1 MQLLKHYGLLG
12 KMPNEHIRVRISQS
26 SNYNLAPAPKKDK
39 RKHAN
44 IIKNASDGTMSFMV
58 WSVAGTALVACSG
71 STLIANGTN
80 DGSSGPAGGAGV
92 CDAVICLKEEGPSVR
107 LGPTDFG
114 LPAPQGEDSLQGV
127 YIETGVGEV
136 GTEAIDVMFRNGGDL
151 EDDAGDVPLETAT
164 VDGRGVPTI
173 IPAGF
178 QNSITVDG
186 TNLYF
191 VSAENL
197 ERLVLNPNNDYEGN
211 VRDFKIR
218 YYAYDSAD
226 ETFADTTATLAGASA
241 LDVAFEAD
249 DDPVTAVAFVPGSL
263 VSVAEDTTARTEVVR
278 LMFTD
283 PDGGSPGTLDLVG
296 INHEMFQIEG
306 NVLYLRA
313 NQSLDFETLPTLTV
327 RVQLREDTSVGAD
340 FTIDVTNV
348 DDGDA
353 SFGFTSNRDID
364 FPVDGD
370 TLTVA
375 LDSSDPDGN
384 GNGGFDYQW
393 QRSDADGNNYA
404 NISGAINATYEI
416 IEADEGNT
424 LRVVVSYI
432 DGGGFS
438 ETVTTSGISVL
449 SRLSI
454 TNEISTLDLTVI
466 EDDAADNTARGL
478 IQVTQATSPIAF
490 SGGTTTGTSQVFNGI
505 YGQLIVDGDGNWTY
519 VLDNL
524 DTDTN
529 GLTAVQEGR
538 EVFTVII
545 SETGGAMRTISQQI
559 IIIVTG
565 VDDVATAIAL
575 TGQVINSLAED
586 SAVPARMKV
595 ADIDITDEDD
605 GSPGTLERA
614 GRDADEFEID
624 GGVLYLKRGA
634 SLDYEDADTLEVR
647 VQLNED
653 PSVGADLTIDV
664 TNVNEGDA
672 RFDVT
677 SSGNINAADE
687 GDVLTVAL
695 DSSNPDLDGN
705 GVFGYRWQ
713 RSDADGN
720 IYSDISGA
728 TRDSYTITGDD
739 VGTILRVVIS
749 YTDGGGYDE
758 EVIVP
763 AVSFPVTGDN
773 LATAIVLTGQV
784 NSLAEDAD
792 VSARIKVADIAIT
805 DDDDGLSGTLD
816 IIVTDARIDSVAAED
831 IVNMFEITGS
841 GLNRG
846 LYLKSE
852 QSLDFETLD
861 TFPIRVQLREN
872 PSVGADLTINVTN
885 VDEGDASFDVTS
897 DDDIDFP
904 VEGDELTVALD
915 PSNPDPDGNGNGG
928 FDYQWQR
935 SDANGN
941 NYANISGATR
951 DSYTIDTADEGNS
964 LRVLV
969 SYTDGGGTD
978 EEVTTSG
985 VSVLPPL
992 SITNEA
998 VRAFVIVNGIEFRVN
1013 AERSQFATNNYEI
1026 DFQGSSIDN
1035 VDFTSAI
1042 TVFVNTRA
1050 GAPAN
1055 PFSQANINR
1064 IFNERG
1070 SAVLI
1075 LDLVAIIL
1083 EEDGSALTRMNWNE
1097 AGTNTY
1103 RLSPAS
1109 TTLDL
1114 AVTEDDAAD
1123 DTARGFI
1130 QVTQA
1135 TSPITFSGGTTAGT
1149 YQIFNGTYGQLI
1161 VDGDGNWTYVLNNED
1176 IDTNTLSAGQEVTE
1190 TTFNVIIRETG
1201 GAMRTMTQPII
1212 ITVTGADDFATAIVL
1227 TGQVNSLAENANRMK
1242 VADIGITDNDGGL
1255 SGTLERA
1262 GRDADEFEIIGTE
1275 LYLKQGASVDYE
1287 QAQTLEVRV
1296 QVREEPSVRAD
1307 LTINVTNVDEGDAS
1321 FDVTSDD
1328 DIDFPV
1334 AGDTLT
1340 VALDPSNPDPD
1351 GNGNGGF
1358 DYQWQ
1363 RSDANGNNYA
1373 NISGATRDSYTIDT
1387 ADEGNSLRVL
1397 VSYTDGGGTDEEV
1410 TTSGVSVL
1418 PPLSIT
1424 NEAVRA
1430 FVIVNGIEFRVNA
1443 ERSQFATNNYEIDFQ
1458 GSSSDNVEFT
1468 SAITVFV
1475 NTRAGAP
1482 ANPFSQANINRIF
1495 NERGSAVLI
1504 LDLVAIILEEDA
1516 SALTRMNW
1524 NEAGTNTYRLSPA
1537 STTLDLAVTED
1548 DAADDTARGFIQVT
1562 QATSPITF
1570 SGGTTAGTSQIFNGT
1585 YGQLI
1590 VDGDGNWTYVL
1601 NNEDIDTNTLSAGQE
1616 VTETTFNVIIRETGG
1631 AMRTMTQ
1638 PIIITVTGADDFATA
1653 IVLTG
1658 QVNSLAENANRM
1670 KVADIGIT
1678 DNDGGLSGTLE
1689 RAGRDADEF
1698 EIIGTELYLKQGASV
1713 DYEQAQTLEVRV
1725 QVQEDPS
1732 VGADL
1737 TINVTNVDEGDASFD
1752 VTSNRNIDFPVD
1764 GDTLTATLD
1773 ISDLDG
1779 NGNGGFDYQW
1789 QRDGVSI
1796 TGATSASYTIDTADE
1811 GNSLRVLVSY
1821 TDGGG
1826 TDEEVTTSG
1835 VSVLPPLSITNE
1847 AVRAFV
1853 IVNGI
1858 EFRVNA
1864 ERSQFAT
1871 NNYEIDFQGSSSDNV
1886 EFTSAITV
1894 FVNTRAG
1901 APANP
1906 FSQANINRIFN
1917 ERGSAVLILD
1927 LVAIILEED
1936 ASALTGMNWN
1946 EAGTNTYRLSP
1957 ASTTLDLAVTEDDAA
1972 DDTARG
1978 FLQVTQATSPITFSG
1993 GTAGG
1998 TAAYPYQIFNGTYG
2012 QLIVDGGGNWTYVLD
2027 DEDIDTNGLSAGE
2040 EDTETFNVII
2050 NETGGAMRATPQTI
2064 TITVTG
2070 ADDVATAIALT
2081 GQVINSLAEN
2091 ANVSARMKVADIG
2104 ITDGDGGSPGTLE
2117 LAGTGADEFEI
2128 DGGVLYLKR
2137 GASLDYE
2144 DADTLEV
2151 RVQLNEDPSVS
2162 AGLTIAVTNV
2172 DEGEARF
2179 NVTSDGD
2186 INVPVAG
2193 DELTVTLDSSD
2204 LDGNG
2209 NGGFAYRWQ
2218 RSDADG
2224 NIYSDIS
2231 GATMDS
2237 YTITGGD
2244 MGTIL
2249 RVVIS
2254 YTDGGGYDEEVTI
2267 SAAAVRVAGDDLATA
2282 IAFSNQVNS
2291 LAEDADVSA
2300 RIKVADITITDDDDG
2315 LAGTLER
2322 AGRDADEFE
2331 IIGTELYLRQGA
2343 RLDHEQADTLEVRVQ
2358 LRENTSVGAGL
2369 TIDVTNADDG
2379 DASFDVTS
2387 DGDINFPVAGDE
2399 LTVALDLSNP
2409 DPDGNGNGGFDYQW
2423 QRDDNGNGN
2432 FVPITGATNASYTI
2446 AADDDGNTLRVVVS
2460 YTDGSGT
2467 DEEVTTSG
2475 VSVLPPLSITN
2486 EAVRAFVIVNGIE
2499 FRINADRS
2507 PFLANNYE
2515 IDFQALSSDM
2525 VSFSSAISVF
2535 INTGIGAPA
2544 NPFSQANIN
2553 HIFNERQSSIS
2564 NLDLVA
2570 IIFEEDTSALI
2581 ETDWESDEAN
2591 RRYDF
2596 SPANTT
2602 LDLAVTEDDAADNTA
2617 RGFIQVT
2624 QATSSITFS
2633 GGTTAGTS
2641 QIFNGRYGQLIVDGD
2656 GNWTYVLDN
2665 EDIDTNELLARQE
2678 VTETFNV
2685 IISETG
2691 GAMRTTTQP
2700 IIITVTGASEFA
2712 TAIAFSNQVINSLA
2726 EDANVSARMKVAD
2739 IDITDGDG
2747 GSPGTLERAG
2757 RDADKFEIDGGVL
2770 YLKRGASL
2778 DYEDADTLDVRVQ
2791 LREDTSVRADLTIDV
2806 TNVDEGEARFDVTS
2820 DGDINVPVAGDEL
2833 TVALDPSNP
2842 DPDGNGVFAYRWQ
2855 RSDADGNNYSDI
2867 SGATRASY
2875 TITGGDVGTI
2885 LRVVV
2890 SYTDGGGYD
2899 EEVIVPAT
2907 AVRVTMDDLATAIAF
2922 TNQVITD
2929 LAEDAN
2935 VSARMKVAD
2944 IDITDEDGGLSGTLE
2959 LDGTDADKFEII
2971 GTVLYLRQGAR
2982 LDYEQAQTLEVRV
2995 RLRENTSIND
3005 NLTINVTN
3013 ADDGDASFDVTSDG
3027 DINIP
3032 VAGDVLTVAPD
3043 PSNPDPDGDGVFTYQ
3058 WQRDDGDGNVVPIA
3072 GATSTSYTI
3081 TEADKGNA
3089 LTVAASYTDGGGFS
3103 ETVTTS
3109 RVAVPL
3115 FVLPIGPEDGEPITT
3130 QIIAPS
3136 INFRAT
3142 GTTNAE
3148 LIRGT
3153 ERLDFIS
3160 TRGGDDVVIGGA
3172 DGDRITLGTGDEEA
3186 GAETIIYR
3194 FASSVQTFV
3203 TSRIT
3208 MTRILVNDLLDAV
3221 DGRDQI
3227 SNFEYGVDKLIMV
3240 DIRSDNGDPI
3250 NSLAEFLAMS
3260 DDQIQINLRI
3270 TGTEV
3275 TGFFIAS
3282 LHSPGSINI
3291 TFAEDG
3297 NRPIF
3302 DPEDMTGRSIHEH
3315 VTERV
3320 RAPGLYDLNDDVLAD
3335 AALVAEI
3342 LLGGEEFFH
3351 VGTPDILPDDLD
3363 ITTGLDFL

>member
-1 MQLLKHYGLLG
+1 MIYNLITMQLLKHYGLLG

-58 WSVAGTALVACSG
+58 WSVAGTVLVACSG

-80 DGSSGPAGGAGV
+80 DGSGGGAGV
-92 CDAVICLKEEGPSVR
+92 CDAVVCLKEEGPSVR
-107 LGPTDFG
+107 LGPTAFG
-114 LPAPQGEDSLQGV
+114 LPAPQGEDSLRGV

-164 VDGRGVPTI
+164 VDDRGVPTI

-178 QNSITVDG
+178 QNSITVEG
-186 TNLYF
+186 TNFYF

-197 ERLVLNPNNDYEGN
+197 ELLVLNPNNDYEGD

-226 ETFADTTATLAGASA
+226 EAFADTTATLAGASA

-249 DDPVTAVAFVPGSL
+249 DDPVTAVALVLGSL
-263 VSVAEDTTARTEVVR
+263 VSVAEDTTARTEVAR

-283 PDGGSPGTLDLVG
+283 PDGGSPGTLELVG
-296 INHEMFQIEG
+296 TNHEMFQIDG

-313 NQSLDFETLPTLTV
+313 NQSLDFETLPTLNVRVQRVDDETTDVDETTIGVDITVSVTDVDEEATAIALGPNPMTSLAEDTTARTEVARLIFTDPDGGSPGTPERAGTHAGMFEIVGNVLYLRADQNLDFETLATLNVRVQLQGNPDVFRDVVVTVTNVDEDATAIALSPNPMTRLAEDTNTSSRIEIARLMFTDPDGGSPGTPERAGTHAGMFEIDGGVLYLIAGTNLDHETLPTLTV
-327 RVQLREDTSVGAD
+327 RVQLQGNPDVFRDVVVTVTDVDEEATAIALTATAVTTVAEGVSTRMKVADIVITDEDGGQFGTLELAGTNANLFDIDLPNLDLYLKAGEMLDFETLDTLPIRVQLMGDPSVSSPNLD
-340 FTIDVTNV
+340 ISITNV
-348 DDGDA
+348 DEGDA

-384 GNGGFDYQW
+384 GNGGFDYLW

-404 NISGAINATYEI
+404 NISGATNATYET

-438 ETVTTSGISVL
+438 ETVTTSGVSVL
-449 SRLSI
+449 SRLSS
-454 TNEISTLDLTVI
+454 TNEISTLDLAVT
-466 EDDAADNTARGL
+466 EDDAADNTARGV
-478 IQVTQATSPIAF
+478 IRVTEATSPIAF

-519 VLDNL
+519 LLDNL

-529 GLTAVQEGR
+529 ELNAGPEGR
-538 EVFTVII
+538 EIFTVII
-545 SETGGAMRTISQQI
+545 GETGGAMRTISQQI
-559 IIIVTG
+559 IITVTG
-565 VDDVATAIAL
+565 VDDDATAIAL

-586 SAVPARMKV
+586 AAVPARMKV
-595 ADIDITDEDD
+595 ADIDITDEDR

-677 SSGNINAADE
+677 SDGDINAADE
-687 GDVLTVAL
+687 GDVLSVRL
-695 DSSNPDLDGN
+695 DSSDLDGD

-713 RSDADGN
+713 RSDTDGN

-728 TRDSYTITGDD
+728 TRDSYTVTGDD

-763 AVSFPVTGDN
+763 AVSFPVTGDD

-784 NSLAEDAD
+784 NSLAEGTT
-792 VSARIKVADIAIT
+792 ARMKVADIAIT

-816 IIVTDARIDSVAAED
+816 IIVTDANIDSVAAED

-852 QSLDFETLD
+852 QSLDFEALD
-861 TFPIRVQLREN
+861 TFPIRVQLRED

-915 PSNPDPDGNGNGG
+915 PSNHDPDGNGNGG

-935 SDANGN
+935 DDDGNGN
-941 NYANISGATR
+941 FVPITGATNP
-951 DSYTIDTADEGNS
+951 SYTIDTADEGNS
-964 LRVLV
+964 LRVVV

-998 VRAFVIVNGIEFRVN
+998 VRAFVIVNGIEFRIN
-1013 AERSQFATNNYEI
+1013 ADRSRVMLENYGLTI
-1026 DFQGSSIDN
+1026 QAFTDDIVS
-1035 VDFTSAI
+1035 FTSVAI
-1042 TVFVNTRA
+1042 TVLVNTRTD
-1050 GAPAN
+1050 APAN

-1064 IFNERG
+1064 IFNAENSG
-1070 SAVLI
+1070 LPDV
-1075 LDLVAIIL
+1075 DLVAIIL
-1083 EEDGSALTRMNWNE
+1083 EEDASALIETDWDSD
-1097 AGTNTY
+1097 ATNHRY
-1103 RLSPAS
+1103 AFSPPS

-1123 DTARGFI
+1123 ETARGFI

-1135 TSPITFSGGTTAGT
+1135 TSPITFSGGTEAGP
-1149 YQIFNGTYGQLI
+1149 YQIFNGTYGRLI
-1161 VDGDGNWTYVLNNED
+1161 VDGDGNWTYMLDNED

-1190 TTFNVIIRETG
+1190 TTFNVIISETG
-1201 GAMRTMTQPII
+1201 GAMRPITQMIT
-1212 ITVTGADDFATAIVL
+1212 ITVTGADDVATAIAL
-1227 TGQVNSLAENANRMK
+1227 TGQAITSLAEDADVSARMK

-1255 SGTLERA
+1255 SGTLDLA
-1262 GRDADEFEIIGTE
+1262 GRDAGKFQIDGGV
-1275 LYLKQGASVDYE
+1275 LYLRQDASLNYE
-1287 QAQTLEVRV
+1287 DAQTLEVRV
-1296 QVREEPSVRAD
+1296 QLREEPSVRAGLTINVTNVD
-1307 LTINVTNVDEGDAS
+1307 EEATAIALTATAVTTVAEGTTARMKVADIVITDEDGGQFGTLELAGINHTLFEIDLPNLDLYLKAGQSLDFETLPTLAVRVQLMGDSSVGANLTINVTNVDEGDAS
-1321 FDVTSDD
+1321 FDVTSNR
-1328 DIDFPV
+1328 DIDFLV

-1351 GNGNGGF
+1351 GNG
-1358 DYQWQ
+1358 
-1363 RSDANGNNYA
+1363 
-1373 NISGATRDSYTIDT
+1373 
-1387 ADEGNSLRVL
+1387 E
-1397 VSYTDGGGTDEEV
+1397 
-1410 TTSGVSVL
+1410 
-1418 PPLSIT
+1418 
-1424 NEAVRA
+1424 
-1430 FVIVNGIEFRVNA
+1430 
-1443 ERSQFATNNYEIDFQ
+1443 
-1458 GSSSDNVEFT
+1458 
-1468 SAITVFV
+1468 
-1475 NTRAGAP
+1475 
-1482 ANPFSQANINRIF
+1482 
-1495 NERGSAVLI
+1495 
-1504 LDLVAIILEEDA
+1504 
-1516 SALTRMNW
+1516 
-1524 NEAGTNTYRLSPA
+1524 
-1537 STTLDLAVTED
+1537 
-1548 DAADDTARGFIQVT
+1548 
-1562 QATSPITF
+1562 
-1570 SGGTTAGTSQIFNGT
+1570 
-1585 YGQLI
+1585 
-1590 VDGDGNWTYVL
+1590 
-1601 NNEDIDTNTLSAGQE
+1601 
-1616 VTETTFNVIIRETGG
+1616 
-1631 AMRTMTQ
+1631 
-1638 PIIITVTGADDFATA
+1638 
-1653 IVLTG
+1653 
-1658 QVNSLAENANRM
+1658 
-1670 KVADIGIT
+1670 
-1678 DNDGGLSGTLE
+1678 
-1689 RAGRDADEF
+1689 
-1698 EIIGTELYLKQGASV
+1698 
-1713 DYEQAQTLEVRV
+1713 
-1725 QVQEDPS
+1725 
-1732 VGADL
+1732 
-1737 TINVTNVDEGDASFD
+1737 
-1752 VTSNRNIDFPVD
+1752 
-1764 GDTLTATLD
+1764 
-1773 ISDLDG
+1773 
-1779 NGNGGFDYQW
+1779 FDYQW

-1811 GNSLRVLVSY
+1811 GDTLRVVVTY

-1826 TDEEVTTSG
+1826 TNEEVTTSG
-1835 VSVLPPLSITNE
+1835 VSVLPSLAVTNE
-1847 AVRAFV
+1847 
-1853 IVNGI
+1853 I
-1858 EFRVNA
+1858 
-1864 ERSQFAT
+1864 S
-1871 NNYEIDFQGSSSDNV
+1871 
-1886 EFTSAITV
+1886 
-1894 FVNTRAG
+1894 
-1901 APANP
+1901 
-1906 FSQANINRIFN
+1906 
-1917 ERGSAVLILD
+1917 
-1927 LVAIILEED
+1927 
-1936 ASALTGMNWN
+1936 
-1946 EAGTNTYRLSP
+1946 
-1957 ASTTLDLAVTEDDAA
+1957 TLDLAVTEDDAA
-1972 DDTARG
+1972 DNTASG
-1978 FLQVTQATSPITFSG
+1978 SIQVTQATSPIAFSG
-1993 GTAGG
+1993 GTTTG
-1998 TAAYPYQIFNGTYG
+1998 TSQVFNGIYG
-2012 QLIVDGGGNWTYVLD
+2012 QLIVDGDGNWTYTLD
-2027 DEDIDTNGLSAGE
+2027 NDDIDTNGLSAGQE
-2040 EDTETFNVII
+2040 GTETFNVII
-2050 NETGGAMRATPQTI
+2050 NETGAAMRATTLPIII
-2064 TITVTG
+2064 TATG
-2070 ADDVATAIALT
+2070 ADDFATAIALT
-2081 GQVINSLAEN
+2081 GQVINSLAED

-2151 RVQLNEDPSVS
+2151 RVQLNEDPDIG
-2162 AGLTIAVTNV
+2162 AGLTIDVTNV

-2193 DELTVTLDSSD
+2193 DELTVALASSD
-2204 LDGNG
+2204 LDGDG

-2224 NIYSDIS
+2224 EIYSDIS

-2300 RIKVADITITDDDDG
+2300 RMKVADITITDDDDG

-2322 AGRDADEFE
+2322 AGRDADKFE

-2343 RLDHEQADTLEVRVQ
+2343 ILDHEQADTLEVRVQ
-2358 LRENTSVGAGL
+2358 VRENTSVGAGL
-2369 TIDVTNADDG
+2369 TIDVTDADDG

-2387 DGDINFPVAGDE
+2387 NGDINFPVEGDV
-2399 LTVALDLSNP
+2399 LTVALDTSNP

-2423 QRDDNGNGN
+2423 QRDDDGNGN

-2446 AADDDGNTLRVVVS
+2446 TEDDEGNSLRVVVS

-2467 DEEVTTSG
+2467 DEEVTISG

-2499 FRINADRS
+2499 FRVNAERS
-2507 PFLANNYE
+2507 QFLTNNYE
-2515 IDFQALSSDM
+2515 IDFQGSSTDN
-2525 VSFSSAISVF
+2525 VEFTSAITVF
-2535 INTGIGAPA
+2535 VNSRVSPPA

-2553 HIFNERQSSIS
+2553 RIFNERGSAVLV
-2564 NLDLVA
+2564 LDLVA
-2570 IIFEEDTSALI
+2570 IILEEDASGLTRMN
-2581 ETDWESDEAN
+2581 WNEAGN
-2591 RRYDF
+2591 NTYRL
-2596 SPANTT
+2596 SPASTT

-2617 RGFIQVT
+2617 RGFLQVT

-2633 GGTTAGTS
+2633 GGTAAS
-2641 QIFNGRYGQLIVDGD
+2641 PYQIFNGRYGQLIVDGD

-2665 EDIDTNELLARQE
+2665 EDIDTNELLAGQE

-2691 GAMRTTTQP
+2691 GAMRTITQP
-2700 IIITVTGASEFA
+2700 IIIKVTGASEFA
-2712 TAIAFSNQVINSLA
+2712 TAIALTNPVTSLA

-2739 IDITDGDG
+2739 ISITDNDG

-2757 RDADKFEIDGGVL
+2757 RDAGKFEIDGGVL
-2770 YLKRGASL
+2770 YLRRDASL
-2778 DYEDADTLDVRVQ
+2778 DYEDADTLEVRVQ
-2791 LREDTSVRADLTIDV
+2791 LREDTSVRTDLTIDV

-2833 TVALDPSNP
+2833 TATLDPSNP
-2842 DPDGNGVFAYRWQ
+2842 DPDGNGPFTYRWQ

-2867 SGATRASY
+2867 SGATMDSY
-2875 TITGGDVGTI
+2875 TITGGDMGTI
-2885 LRVVV
+2885 LRVVI

-2899 EEVIVPAT
+2899 EEVIVSAA
-2907 AVRVTMDDLATAIAF
+2907 AVRVAGDDLATAIAF

-2935 VSARMKVAD
+2935 VSAPIKVAD
-2944 IDITDEDGGLSGTLE
+2944 IDITDEDRGLSGTLE
-2959 LDGTDADKFEII
+2959 LDGRDADKFQII
-2971 GTVLYLRQGAR
+2971 GTGLYLRQGAR
-2982 LDYEQAQTLEVRV
+2982 LDYEQADTLEVRV

-3043 PSNPDPDGDGVFTYQ
+3043 TSDPDGNGVFTYQ

-3081 TEADKGNA
+3081 TEDDEGNA

-3115 FVLPIGPEDGEPITT
+3115 FVLPTGPEDGEPITT
-3130 QIIAPS
+3130 QVIAPS

-3148 LIRGT
+3148 LIRGSNGN
-3153 ERLDFIS
+3153 DFIS
-3160 TRGGDDVVIGGA
+3160 TRGGDDVVIGGVFH
-3172 DGDRITLGTGDEEA
+3172 DEITLGTGDEQA

-3194 FASSVQTFV
+3194 FEGSVQTFV

-3208 MTRILVNDLLDAV
+3208 MRSILVSDLLIDI

-3227 SNFEYGVDKLIMV
+3227 FNFEYGVDKLILV
-3240 DIRSDNGDPI
+3240 DTRSDDGDPI
-3250 NSLAEFLAMS
+3250 NSLSELLLAENDS
-3260 DDQIQINLRI
+3260 PPRIDIGI
-3270 TGTEV
+3270 TGTKV
-3275 TGFFIAS
+3275 TGLIIRFTQS
-3282 LHSPGSINI
+3282 TGSINI
-3291 TFAEDG
+3291 TFADDD

-3315 VTERV
+3315 VKQ
-3320 RAPGLYDLNDDVLAD
+3320 RAPGVYELNDDVLAND
-3335 AALVAEI
+3335 ALIAEV
-3342 LLGGEEFFH
+3342 LFGGEENFH
-3351 VGTPDILPDDLD
+3351 VGSPDILPNDLD
-3363 ITTGLDFL
+3363 IMTGLDFL